1 MYSAAHSCFRFNLD
15 CWDSLIKTDP
25 DLEGFTV
32 KGQADTE
39 DAARFHFFF
48 WDPNWFQIEELGAG
62 DMAPIFQ
69 NAHLD
74 YDISV
79 HHLPQEVFGF

>member
-1 MYSAAHSCFRFNLD
+1 MLPGFIFFEMLT
-15 CWDSLIKTDP
+15 DSK
-25 DLEGFTV
+25 
-32 KGQADTE
+32 
-39 DAARFHFFF
+39 
-48 WDPNWFQIEELGAG
+48 EELVAG